1 MRPFCVATI
10 GVILGIIIGAILKKY
25 SFFHMYNDNNY

>member
-10 GVILGIIIGAILKKY
+10 GVILGIIIGLYLK
-25 SFFHMYNDNNY
+25 SIAFFHMYNDNNY